1 VNRAQR
7 RQLLSDR
14 VAELGEIGF
23 AQAAQLYGV
32 SEMTIRRDVEALEE
46 QGLVR
51 RVPGGVISTGESEPA
66 IASRV
71 LSQAREKE
79 GIAQAVADLL
89 VPGEC
94 ILLDSGSTALAVA
107 KAIRGRELGL
117 TVVTP
122 NLLAAL
128 ELVGEPG
135 TAVILPG
142 GELRP
147 GEMSL
152 VGLETVQAYGTYNID
167 TYLMGVGGVDA
178 ERGISDYNRSEAAK
192 KRAGVSASRRV
203 IVCVDASK
211 LDRFYLSSVAAI
223 EDVDVLVTDGA
234 PDNETIKAAQRAGVQ
249 VVLVDSAAYGVRRS
263 VSAKV

>member
-1 VNRAQR
+1 MNTAQR

-14 VAELGEIGF
+14 VAEVGEVGF
-23 AQAAQLYGV
+23 AHAAELYGV
-32 SEMTIRRDVEALEE
+32 SEMTIRRDVEALES

-51 RVPGGVISTGESEPA
+51 RVPGGVISTGSYEPT

-71 LSQAREKE
+71 LTQSREKE
-79 GIAQAVADLL
+79 GIARAAADLL

-94 ILLDSGSTALAVA
+94 VLIDSGSTALAVA
-107 KAIRGRELGL
+107 KAIRGRRLGL

-122 NLLAAL
+122 NLLAGL
-128 ELVGEPG
+128 ELVDEEG
-135 TAVILPG
+135 TSVILPG

-152 VGLETVQAYGTYNID
+152 IGPETIQAYGTYNID

-192 KRAGVSASRRV
+192 KRAGVTASHRV

-211 LDRFYLSSVAAI
+211 LDRFFLSSVATLK
-223 EDVDVLVTDGA
+223 DVDVLVTDGA
-234 PDNETIKAAQRAGVQ
+234 PDNRTIEAARRAGVQ
-249 VVLVDSAAYGVRRS
+249 VVLVEPPASAG
-263 VSAKV
+263 